1 MVDNKYI
8 SCNTN
13 TLKRSI
19 GTIIKVTAML
29 RFVSDHLNPI
39 QDGLFWMSSQ
49 IGGGGRRGGEG
60 CKKAP
65 SLKFVTHILQ

>member
-49 IGGGGRRGGEG
+49 IGGAEGGEG
-60 CKKAP
+60 CKTAP

>member
-19 GTIIKVTAML
+19 DTIIKVTAML
-29 RFVSDHLNPI
+29 RFVSE
-39 QDGLFWMSSQ
+39 
-49 IGGGGRRGGEG
+49 GGEG